1 VLLRGR
7 FAVRE
12 FGRASVALSL
22 RESLLSLFNHRTGK
36 ELSLAIGLIPPPG
49 LSGQAPKIQLWV
61 VEKWAQQRAREAVI
75 SWPRRK
81 RFYVIPPVAFHIIH
95 CGTLIG
101 DSGPSVLSQK

>member
-7 FAVRE
+7 FAVRV

-49 LSGQAPKIQLWV
+49 TVRAGAEVPALGRR
-61 VEKWAQQRAREAVI
+61 KWAQQRAREGLI